1 MISFRQFIIFICLNI
16 TSTTSIAQPYV
27 DLFSVQGVLTKSDDI
42 VSNHKYNVNT
52 DFLSVQ
58 LSYPH
63 QFKNKSILVVSS
75 GYDKWNLSSTAG
87 ESNLETGYLP
97 VTFIKPFSQKWK
109 CSLTAIPRFNR
120 ERGRTFDQATMQWGG
135 AFIATRILSPHFI
148 VKAGL
153 YYNKEFFG
161 NYFLP
166 LIGGEW
172 KPNERMSIFGL
183 LPNNL
188 FIDYK
193 LSETIHTGFVFKGIT
208 ASFRL
213 KVTNNYDYI
222 RMEEGQFKFFADFY
236 VKKNIVINIEAG
248 HTLKREYGFGFL
260 NKEST
265 SAEFNDGYLLKAGI
279 YYRLWL

>member
-1 MISFRQFIIFICLNI
+1 
-16 TSTTSIAQPYV
+16 
-27 DLFSVQGVLTKSDDI
+27 
-42 VSNHKYNVNT
+42 
-52 DFLSVQ
+52 
-58 LSYPH
+58 
-63 QFKNKSILVVSS
+63 
-75 GYDKWNLSSTAG
+75 
-87 ESNLETGYLP
+87 
-97 VTFIKPFSQKWK
+97 
-109 CSLTAIPRFNR
+109 
-120 ERGRTFDQATMQWGG
+120 MQWGG
-135 AFIATRILSPHFI
+135 AFIATRILSAHLI
-148 VKAGL
+148 LKGGL

-222 RMEEGQFKFFADFY
+222 RMEEGQFKFFADYY